1 MMRSLYS
8 AISGLKNHQTKM
20 DVVGDNVANVNTL
33 GFKRSRASFSTMLSQ
48 TMKGASSPS
57 ANQGGTN
64 AIQVGLGAMLGSVD
78 KIMTQGSSQST
89 GKTTDLM
96 LQGPGFFVMDN
107 GGQILYTRAGAFG
120 FDRDGQLED
129 PASGARVQGYSWGA
143 DDSTPV
149 SWSGPGFGS
158 IKFSLGDSLP
168 QDKNMP
174 LKVEKVQLN
183 MPEGSFDSE
192 FTILPD
198 PIDTNTNTTM
208 QADKLMGAANLTID
222 GLTRVESNPK
232 SGQYSFDP
240 VLGTIKFSEG
250 YKRPVDGSS
259 GTVTNINY
267 IASSTPLS
275 ADPNNYKI
283 TVDHMPSV
291 GAKIYTSVNQLPITD
306 PPTTEM
312 TVYTAAPSLTVLNEE
327 ANYYWAENSNG
338 KYTITFSNKDV
349 SLDPVTPKPPHQP
362 PGVADF
368 VGYDFINLPRTL
380 TTFSIDQS
388 GVITG
393 VYSDGN
399 TSVTQKIAQIAIA
412 KFSNDEGLNKL
423 GGNFYTTTNNS
434 GDASIGAAAV
444 DGRASI
450 VPSAVEMSN
459 VDLSQEFT
467 DMIVTQRGFQ
477 ANSRVIT
484 VSDSLL
490 QELIDLKR

>member
-8 AISGLKNHQTKM
+8 AISGLKNHQVKM
-20 DVVGDNVANVNTL
+20 DVIGDNVANVNTL

-48 TMKGASSPS
+48 TMKGASSPT
-57 ANQGGTN
+57 ATQGGTN
-64 AIQVGLGAMLGSVD
+64 AVQVGLGAMLGSVD

-89 GKTTDLM
+89 GKSTDLM

-143 DDSTPV
+143 DDSIPV
-149 SWSGPGFGS
+149 SWSGPGYGS

-174 LKVEKVQLN
+174 IKPEKVQLN
-183 MPEGSFDSE
+183 ATTLLADYTESASGVDPV
-192 FTILPD
+192 TITSL
-198 PIDTNTNTTM
+198 T
-208 QADKLMGAANLTID
+208 KLVGAGNITID
-222 GLTRVESNPK
+222 GMIRVENNPK
-232 SGQYSFDP
+232 SGQFMFDP
-240 VLGTIKFSEG
+240 AAGKITFASG
-250 YKRPVDGSS
+250 YIRPTDGM
-259 GTVTNINY
+259 
-267 IASSTPLS
+267 SSTASYISYVAATNPKIDPLN
-275 ADPNNYKI
+275 DHKI
-283 TVDHMPSV
+283 AVDYMPSI
-291 GAKIYTSVNQLPITD
+291 GAKIYTNTGATVN
-306 PPTTEM
+306 EYKM
-312 TVYTAAPSLTVLNEE
+312 APSLAEVNDDPL
-327 ANYYWAENSNG
+327 YYWAENSNG
-338 KYTITFSNKDV
+338 IYSITFSNKT
-349 SLDPVTPKPPHQP
+349 DPPAAPAM
-362 PGVADF
+362 PGATDTVGFDF
-368 VGYDFINLPRTL
+368 LNKPRTL
-380 TTFSIDQS
+380 TSFSIDQS
-388 GVITG
+388 GIITG

-399 TSVTQKIAQIAIA
+399 TSATHKIAQIAIA

-434 GDASIGAAAV
+434 GDASIGAAAE

-477 ANSRVIT
+477 ANSRVVT

>member
-8 AISGLKNHQTKM
+8 AISGLKNHQVKM
-20 DVVGDNVANVNTL
+20 DVIGDNVANVNTL

-57 ANQGGTN
+57 ATQGGTN
-64 AIQVGLGAMLGSVD
+64 AIQVGLGAVLGSVD

-89 GKTTDLM
+89 GKDTDLM

-107 GGQILYTRAGAFG
+107 GGQIVYTRAGGFG

-129 PASGARVQGYSWGA
+129 PASGARVMGYSWGA
-143 DDSTPV
+143 DDSTKV
-149 SWSGPGFGS
+149 NWTGPGYGA

-174 LKVEKVQLN
+174 IKPEKIQLN
-183 MPEGSFDSE
+183 VEND
-192 FTILPD
+192 TDLPTGVVYTFVNA
-198 PIDTNTNTTM
+198 DTPTTM
-208 QADKLMGAANLTID
+208 KAPQFVGAGNMTID
-222 GLTRVESNPK
+222 GMTRVESSPK
-232 SGQYSFDP
+232 SGQFTFKP
-240 VLGTIKFSEG
+240 ETGIITFSEG
-250 YKRPVDGSS
+250 YIRPTDGSS
-259 GTVTNINY
+259 VTAPY
-267 IASSTPLS
+267 ISYVAATNPVV
-275 ADPNNYKI
+275 DPTNPYKI
-283 TVDHMPSV
+283 IVDHMPSA
-291 GAKIYTSVNQLPITD
+291 GANIYTTDTSTD
-306 PPTTEM
+306 PPTSTTYRM
-312 TVYTAAPSLTVLNEE
+312 APSLAELNDEE
-327 ANYYWAENSNG
+327 DFYWAENTNG
-338 KYTITFSNKDV
+338 KYTITFSNKSGSV
-349 SLDPVTPKPPHQP
+349 PSPTLDLQT
-362 PGVADF
+362 
-368 VGYDFINLPRTL
+368 VGYDFLNLPRTL
-380 TTFSIDQS
+380 TSFSIDQT
-388 GVITG
+388 GIITG

-399 TSVTQKIAQIAIA
+399 TSATHKIAQIAIA
-412 KFSNDEGLNKL
+412 KFSNDAGLNKL

-434 GDASIGAAAV
+434 GDPDIGAAAE

-450 VPSAVEMSN
+450 VPGAVEMSN